1 MEARGTQAATT
12 KSTLR
17 LKIAMHDARRCKFIT
32 GPGAH
37 SCLSVHR
44 MRIAR
49 HFGNFSIFNAGIVKR
64 DGCSQT
70 DAGKPEKPE

>member
-12 KSTLR
+12 KSTLS

-37 SCLSVHR
+37 
-44 MRIAR
+44 
-49 HFGNFSIFNAGIVKR
+49 
-64 DGCSQT
+64 
-70 DAGKPEKPE
+70 